1 MLLQFPINCPLQIDL
16 SSISSDISLVSSI
29 AIILGAVFVIFEIR
43 DNKKLIAAST
53 EQAKA
58 AAQQARLMNDQI
70 GQSTTLANMDLVMRL
85 YEFANTAEF
94 QSAWLT
100 VLSTRLKSFEDF
112 EQLSKSDQISFYQV
126 AALFE
131 SLGVLVER
139 GLVKPD
145 VIDDTFLTGLA
156 WTTLRPFVDGM
167 RAKFGDAQSYVFFE
181 KLYRKLNY
189 EPRPE
194 MNPQQQKSLD

>member
-1 MLLQFPINCPLQIDL
+1 MLLAPLVYPLQFDTNAL
-16 SSISSDISLVSSI
+16 FNDVSFLSSI
-29 AIILGAVFVIFEIR
+29 AIILGAVFVVFEIR
-43 DNKKLIAAST
+43 DNKKLVEASA
-53 EQAKA
+53 EQARA
-58 AAQQARLMNDQI
+58 AARQAELTTQQMTQNNA
-70 GQSTTLANMDLVMRL
+70 LANMDLVMRL

-100 VLSTRLKSFEDF
+100 VLSTKLGSFDEF
-112 EQLSKSDQISFYQV
+112 EKLPKSDQISFYQV

-156 WTTLRPFVDGM
+156 WETLLPFVMGM
-167 RAKFGDAQSYVFFE
+167 RERFGDDQSYIFFE
-181 KLYRKLNY
+181 KLYHKLGY
-189 EPRPE
+189 GSKPPAK
-194 MNPQQQKSLD
+194 Q